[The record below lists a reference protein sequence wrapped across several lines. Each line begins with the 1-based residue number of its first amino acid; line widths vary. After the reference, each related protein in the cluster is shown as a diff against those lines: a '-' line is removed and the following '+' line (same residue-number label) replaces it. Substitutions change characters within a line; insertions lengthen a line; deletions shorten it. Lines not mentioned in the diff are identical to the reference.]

1 MMEQMN
7 YKLYFGEDSPIL
19 HQSIRVVPPNTTK
32 QHAQAQAPHHE
43 TCTEEVNVCG
53 SLAETGLAWV
63 PVRRRRDIAGKND
76 KKKPGLALPRT
87 FLNVETRLRW

>member
-1 MMEQMN
+1 MEQMN

-53 SLAETGLAWV
+53 SLAETGFSRAAVVEGLVLNIDSSRVSATENS
-63 PVRRRRDIAGKND
+63 RRLTKSCR
-76 KKKPGLALPRT
+76 PPRT
-87 FLNVETRLRW
+87 